1 MKPYLKGI
9 HQTLDSWRKGRDK
22 EGWKLSNRELM
33 VVIGDKGGV
42 FDPILVTE
50 TTSYVKILTRLSN
63 DLNALK
69 VLFEVE
75 G

>member
-1 MKPYLKGI
+1 
-9 HQTLDSWRKGRDK
+9 
-22 EGWKLSNRELM
+22 M